1 MKKKTTE
8 QIYTIIDTSM
18 ESMVDGIK
26 DIPKDAA
33 KDTIED
39 ILGQSGSWY
48 ETLKNALKKRISPED
63 IRKKKRESVIDAL
76 KKTTIEAIQWIR
88 DNEFVSAHFLTGD
101 TTRINAAKLL
111 FNSAFAENSK
121 KKEGSPPPQN

>member
-1 MKKKTTE
+1 

-88 DNEFVSAHFLTGD
+88 DNEFVSA
-101 TTRINAAKLL
+101 
-111 FNSAFAENSK
+111 
-121 KKEGSPPPQN
+121 

>member
-1 MKKKTTE
+1 MGRNIVQDAPDNRLSNIVRLFRAYPDEEVNTDFVCHNKFYFSGMGTPYEEKTTE

-48 ETLKNALKKRISPED
+48 ETLK
-63 IRKKKRESVIDAL
+63 
-76 KKTTIEAIQWIR
+76 
-88 DNEFVSAHFLTGD
+88 
-101 TTRINAAKLL
+101 TR
-111 FNSAFAENSK
+111 
-121 KKEGSPPPQN
+121 